1 VGAALQPGR
10 YRTRSHAPR
19 AFSRHLATVAH
30 RNVPCGERLFLIP
43 NYGTIIAAINF
54 DRSGTTRI
62 GKYVINH
69 SFLVPGL
76 VSTTIAVAVGL
87 LIGSMMGLETPH

>member
-1 VGAALQPGR
+1 M
-10 YRTRSHAPR
+10 
-19 AFSRHLATVAH
+19 AT
-30 RNVPCGERLFLIP
+30 FLIP

-69 SFLVPGL
+69 SFLIPGL
-76 VSTTIAVAVGL
+76 LSTIIAIAIGL
-87 LIGSMMGLETPH
+87 LLGSMIGIEAPH